1 MEDTKTLVLEDPAA
15 CGLGQDLA
23 GQFIDA
29 CHILHA
35 QGHAVGL
42 AGQLTLRDADSNRM
56 YTLALGQGFDEAAPD
71 NVLLVDERV
80 NTLRGSGRAN
90 PGVLFHSWI
99 YARYP
104 EVKAIAHTHP
114 PALSAL
120 SMLGRPMPV
129 AHMDAAMFHDDCG
142 FLARWPGVPT
152 GDEEGRLIAEAL
164 DGKRCAFL
172 VNHGIV
178 CTGRSLQEA
187 IYLNVFAERNARM
200 ALDALAAGEIQPVEP
215 AAAAEAHDFLLQPA
229 IVNGT
234 FAYWARQARKLTGTE
249 RS

>member
-1 MEDTKTLVLEDPAA
+1 METTKTLALDEIAS
-15 CGLGQDLA
+15 GLGQDLA
-23 GQFIDA
+23 EQFADA
-29 CHILHA
+29 CRILHA
-35 QGHAVGL
+35 QGHGAGL
-42 AGQLTLRDADSNRM
+42 AGQLTLRDGDSNRM
-56 YTLALGQGFDEAAPD
+56 YTLALGQGFDEATPD
-71 NVLLVDERV
+71 GVLLVDERV
-80 NTLRGSGRAN
+80 NTLRGTGRAN
-90 PGVLFHSWI
+90 PGVLFHNWI

-104 EVKAIAHTHP
+104 EVRSIAHTHP

-142 FLARWPGVPT
+142 FLGRWPGVPT
-152 GDEEGRLIAEAL
+152 GDEEGQLIAQAL

-200 ALDALAAGEIQPVEP
+200 VLDALAAGAIQPVEP
-215 AAAAEAHDFLLQPA
+215 AAAAEAHDFLLQPS
-229 IVNGT
+229 IVNAT
-234 FAYWARQARKLTGTE
+234 FAYWARQARCPG
-249 RS
+249 